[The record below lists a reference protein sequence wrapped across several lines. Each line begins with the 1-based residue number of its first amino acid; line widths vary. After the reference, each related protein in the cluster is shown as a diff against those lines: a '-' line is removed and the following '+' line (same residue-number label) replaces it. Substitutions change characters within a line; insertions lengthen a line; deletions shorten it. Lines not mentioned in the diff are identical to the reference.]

1 MSAKDFRETVSS
13 FKRAGI
19 KLKVCPRCG
28 SADVSILTL
37 TGYVTQPIYAC
48 NSCGFRGNI
57 FLEVSKEKEEE
68 EIERAKTDGEGEERR
83 EG

>member
-13 FKRAGI
+13 FKRGGI

-28 SADVSILTL
+28 SADVSVLTL

-48 NSCGFRGNI
+48 NNCGFRSNI
-57 FLEVSKEKEEE
+57 FLEISKDKEGREEKETT
-68 EIERAKTDGEGEERR
+68 IGEGQKREE
-83 EG
+83 